1 MRIILKLTASIFVAG
16 VLITSVQGVGPLF
29 WRVNTR
35 AEVERGD
42 AVGVSIA
49 DNGTISLAPALTEVF
64 DTKQAYIWSA
74 VSDAAGNVYLGT
86 GHEGRI
92 FKVDAQGK
100 GSLLLKTAELD
111 VMALTLDASGNL
123 YAGTAPDGKVY
134 RIRSNGTSEVFFEP
148 KTKYIWSLAFDKQ
161 GRLLVGTGDKGVIYR
176 VNADGSSSIFANTTQ
191 TNITAIRIDASG
203 NAIVGTDPGG
213 LVLRVSPEGKVFTLF
228 DSSQRE
234 VRDIALGARGEIFAL
249 TLSESAGAGASN
261 SAPAAAAPAA
271 QSASEDGV
279 SVTISDV
286 QLIDSGGAAAVAA
299 SGTSGSSSSTAKSV
313 LYRID
318 ATGVSESLWESKDA
332 AAFALGLVSDG
343 GALVG
348 TGQKGRIYRVL
359 PGQKPTLLAQPTE
372 AQTARFVVAG
382 DRLYFA
388 SSNLGKLFR
397 MGKDLAASGSYTSS
411 VRDAQTVASWGR
423 VSWSGEGNIEIQT
436 RSGNTAVPDLTWSDW
451 SPAVRT
457 PEGAAI
463 QSPPARFIQWR
474 AALSAGGVA
483 PRLREVTVA
492 YLPRNLTPRVTS
504 ISVLPVGVA
513 LIAVPQPQSDLGAEQ
528 AGLDPQTLGNVAVIP
543 PRRAFQKGAISL
555 QWQAEDRNGDSLEF
569 TLNYRSASKGDYHP
583 LKSGLKD
590 AYFTIEPNALPDGE
604 YVFQIVASDV
614 PSNPRPLALQ
624 DDLETEPI
632 EIDNTP
638 PAVIAGAPTIAAG
651 AAAVEFKA
659 TDATS
664 LVRRAEYQLD
674 GGEWL
679 AVFPVDGIADSR
691 SEVFRVSV
699 NLTDSRPHVLA
710 FRAFDG
716 NANVGIAKVE
726 VLSSAR

>member
-1 MRIILKLTASIFVAG
+1 LVVAG
-16 VLITSVQGVGPLF
+16 ILITNVQGVGPVF
-29 WRVNTR
+29 WRVNSRT
-35 AEVERGD
+35 EVEKGD
-42 AVGVSIA
+42 ARGVSIA
-49 DNGTISLAPALTEVF
+49 DNGTLSLAPALTEIF

-74 VSDAAGNVYLGT
+74 VSDAAGSVYLGT

-92 FKVDAQGK
+92 FKVDPQGK

-111 VMALTLDASGNL
+111 VMALTLDSNGNV

-134 RIRSNGTSEVFFEP
+134 KISSDGRSEIFFEP
-148 KTKYIWSLAFDKQ
+148 KTKYIWSLAFDRQ
-161 GRLLVGTGDKGVIYR
+161 GRLLVGTGDKGIVYR
-176 VNADGSSSIFANTTQ
+176 VNPDGTSSVLANTSQ
-191 TNITAIRIDASG
+191 TNITAIRVDSGG

-234 VRDIALGARGEIFAL
+234 VRDIALGAKGEIFAL

-271 QSASEDGV
+271 QSSDDGV

-286 QLIDSGGAAAVAA
+286 QIIEPGGVAA
-299 SGTSGSSSSTAKSV
+299 STVSGTSGSSSSAAKSV

-318 ATGVSESLWESKDA
+318 ATGVAESLWESRDS
-332 AAFALGLVSDG
+332 AAFALGLSADG
-343 GALVG
+343 SALVG

-372 AQTARFVVAG
+372 AQTARFIVAG

-397 MGKDLAASGSYTSS
+397 VGKEMSATGSYTSA

-423 VSWSGEGNIEIQT
+423 LSWGGEGNVEIQT
-436 RSGNTAVPDLTWSDW
+436 RSGNTSVPDATWSDW
-451 SPAVRT
+451 SAAIRAA
-457 PEGAAI
+457 EGGQI

-474 AALSAGGVA
+474 ASLGPGSVP
-483 PRLREVTVA
+483 PRIREVTVA
-492 YLPRNLTPRVTS
+492 YLPRNLSPRVTS
-504 ISVLPVGVA
+504 IAVLPVGVA

-528 AGLDPQTLGNVAVIP
+528 AGIDPQALGNVAVIP
-543 PRRAFQKGAISL
+543 PRRAFQKGAVSL
-555 QWQAEDRNGDSLEF
+555 QWQAEDRNGDNIEY
-569 TLNYRSASKGDYHP
+569 TLNYRPASGGDYHV

-604 YVFQIVASDV
+604 YVFQVVATDL
-614 PSNPRPLALQ
+614 PSNPRSLALQ

-638 PAVIAGAPTIAAG
+638 PVVVAGAPSVTG
-651 AAAVEFKA
+651 ATVIVEFKA
-659 TDATS
+659 SDSTS
-664 LVRRAEYQLD
+664 LVKRAEYQLD

-679 AVFPVDGIADSR
+679 SVFPVDGIADSR
-691 SEVFRVSV
+691 SESFRVSV
-699 NLTDSRPHVLA
+699 NLTDVRPHVLA

-716 NANVGIAKVE
+716 NANVGTAKVE
-726 VLSSAR
+726 VRSSAR